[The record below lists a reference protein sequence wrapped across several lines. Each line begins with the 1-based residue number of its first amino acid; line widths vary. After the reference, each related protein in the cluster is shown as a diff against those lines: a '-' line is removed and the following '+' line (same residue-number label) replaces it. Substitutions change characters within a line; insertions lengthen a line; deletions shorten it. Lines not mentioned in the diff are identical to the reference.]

1 MPKLFKD
8 YMILI
13 FTNIM
18 ILPLILENWY
28 INCKNRIVKRNIAK
42 VKMQI
47 LNGIKVKYLYSSNKT
62 G

>member
-28 INCKNRIVKRNIAK
+28 INCKNRIVKRNISKA
-42 VKMQI
+42 KMQI